1 MTSVII
7 LGFIAGFL
15 FVSGLPHLIKGV
27 MGKAY
32 PMPFGSMESAMAS
45 VVWGWLNWVVAV
57 LLWHVAPM
65 SSHPRAT
72 FVAVAAGVLVSGLLM
87 SNMKVKTPRRH
98 HVDEA

>member
-7 LGFIAGFL
+7 MGLLAGFL
-15 FVSGLPHLIKGV
+15 FVGGLPHFIKGV

-32 PMPFGSMESAMAS
+32 PMPFGSMETAAAS

-65 SSHPRAT
+65 RVHPRAA
-72 FVAVAAGVLVSGLLM
+72 FVSVSLGVLVTGLLM
-87 SNMKVKTPRRH
+87 SNMKYKGRKPSRA
-98 HVDEA
+98 DEA